1 MNRGRHM
8 QPTRVTIVA
17 DDPFFSSG
25 LRRLL
30 AQDKTLLVSDQE
42 LRALTGEGLYASEIL
57 LVDSRIDGVLEG
69 CAQLKAN
76 QRPFLILLMVG
87 SDALAIDGLAVGARG
102 IIRTQS
108 IAEVTQAIR
117 VVHAGSL
124 WAPRQVLA
132 DLWLQVQGGAPPVE
146 QRLSARELEVTRS
159 VASGMSNKELAD
171 RLGISTATV
180 KTHLTRV
187 FQKLGVHG
195 RGQLIAAYHG
205 GLIARPR
212 SVIRELP
219 PTPTEHAAPRRA

>member
-1 MNRGRHM
+1 MR
-8 QPTRVTIVA
+8 PTRVTIVA

-30 AQDKTLLVSDQE
+30 AQDSSVLVSDRE
-42 LRALTGEGLYASEIL
+42 LHALTGDGLYASEIL
-57 LVDSRIDGVLEG
+57 LVDSRIPGALKG
-69 CAQLKAN
+69 CSQLKTN
-76 QRPFLILLMVG
+76 QRPFVILMMVG
-87 SDALAIDGLAVGARG
+87 SDAVAADGLAVGARG
-102 IIRTQS
+102 IIRTQG
-108 IAEVTQAIR
+108 IAEVIQAIR

-132 DLWLQVQGGAPPVE
+132 DLWLQVHGGAPSVE

-159 VASGMSNKELAD
+159 VAAGMSNKELAD

-205 GLIARPR
+205 GLITRSN

-219 PTPTEHAAPRRA
+219 PPSSIEHAASRRT